1 MKPVRKLASIHE
13 IREALGRIQRKR
25 RDATYEI
32 ECPLCDSP
40 EFTFRDCSARPYA
53 EWYVVACPHCGLDDR
68 ITVPLC
74 PQMGGG
80 N

>member
-1 MKPVRKLASIHE
+1 MKPVRKLANIHE

-40 EFTFRDCSARPYA
+40 EFTFRDCSARPYT
-53 EWYVVACPHCGLDDR
+53 E
-68 ITVPLC
+68 
-74 PQMGGG
+74 
-80 N
+80 